1 MSGCDIRIPAAHHG
15 RMTILAIIGGFV
27 LLCVGAELLIR
38 GAVALALRIGL
49 SPLVVGLTVVA
60 FGTSSPE
67 IVVGIKAAL
76 DGNGGIA
83 VGSVIGSNI
92 CNIGLILS
100 FGILVRPIKVHVKLL
115 RRDIPIL
122 VLVTAL
128 VPLTLIGGVIS
139 RTEGAVLL
147 GTLVA
152 YILFNIYGS
161 SHEEDPEAK
170 HEFEDE
176 LVHPSFRLAVTLL
189 QLIGGIGGLAL
200 GGRLLLFGGVGLA
213 SDLGVSE
220 TVIGLTVVAFGTSLP
235 ELATTIAA
243 ARRGHGDIAV
253 GNAIGS
259 NMMNLLAVLG
269 LSALVRPLTFSGVNL
284 FEIGVLIA
292 FTALLLPLMFSD
304 FTLKRAEGALLLA
317 GYIGF
322 ILITVLG

>member
-1 MSGCDIRIPAAHHG
+1 
-15 RMTILAIIGGFV
+15 MTILAVIGGLV
-27 LLCVGAELLIR
+27 ILCLGAELLIR
-38 GAVALALRIGL
+38 GAVGLALRIGL

-67 IVVGIKAAL
+67 IVVGVKAAL

-92 CNIGLILS
+92 CNIGLILAV
-100 FGILVRPIKVHVKLL
+100 GILVRPIRVHVKLL
-115 RRDIPIL
+115 RRDVPIL
-122 VLVTAL
+122 MIVTLL
-128 VPLTLIGGVIS
+128 VPLTLVSGTIG
-139 RTEGAVLL
+139 RTEGTILMAGLI
-147 GTLVA
+147 A

-161 SHEEDPEAK
+161 SHEEDPEAQ

-176 LVHPSFRLAVTLL
+176 LAHPTFRPRVTISQLL
-189 QLIGGIGGLAL
+189 GGIVGLAI
-200 GGRLLLFGGVGLA
+200 GGRLLLHGGIGLA
-213 SDLGVSE
+213 TELGVSE
-220 TVIGLTVVAFGTSLP
+220 AVVGLTVVAFGTSLP

-269 LSALVRPLTFSGVNL
+269 ISALVRPLTFSGINL

-292 FTALLLPLMFSD
+292 FTALLLPLMFTD
-304 FTLKRAEGALLLA
+304 FTLKRIEGVFLLT
-317 GYIGF
+317 GYLGF